1 MENFDEKMKE
11 IYITAEEA
19 KDAIHQSGK
28 PNNVLMQL
36 RWLSRSM
43 QTMIENGMEIKDIG
57 KCNKALDAI
66 KQVDDIISQYVENS
80 KKYMWLIDMAVKGFE
95 EAVKDC

>member
-1 MENFDEKMKE
+1 MENFEKKMRV
-11 IYITAEEA
+11 IYIAAGGA
-19 KDAIHQSGK
+19 KDFIYRK
-28 PNNVLMQL
+28 PDNILMHL
-36 RWLSRSM
+36 RCLSHDM
-43 QTMIENGMEIKDIG
+43 QEMIENGMEIKDRG

>member
-1 MENFDEKMKE
+1 MKNFDEKMKE
-11 IYITAEEA
+11 IYISEEEV

-28 PNNVLMQL
+28 PNNVLIQL
-36 RWLSRSM
+36 RCLSVRM
-43 QTMIENGMEIKDIG
+43 QRMIENGMEIEENE

-66 KQVDDIISQYVENS
+66 KQVDDIIYQYVEDS
-80 KKYMWLIDMAVKGFE
+80 KKYMLLIDMAVKGFE

>member
-1 MENFDEKMKE
+1 MKNFDEKMKE
-11 IYITAEEA
+11 IYIAAEEA

-36 RWLSRSM
+36 RWLSSAM
-43 QTMIENGMEIKDIG
+43 QRIIENGLEIQDKG

-66 KQVDDIISQYVENS
+66 KQVDEIIFQYVENS
-80 KKYMWLIDMAVKGFE
+80 KKYMWLVDMSVKGFE

>member
-1 MENFDEKMKE
+1 MKNFDEKMKE
-11 IYITAEEA
+11 IYIAAEDV

-28 PNNVLMQL
+28 PNNVLIQL
-36 RWLSRSM
+36 RCLSVSM
-43 QTMIENGMEIKDIG
+43 QRMIENGMEIEENE

-80 KKYMWLIDMAVKGFE
+80 KKYMLLIDMAVKGFE

>member
-1 MENFDEKMKE
+1 MKNFDEKMKE
-11 IYITAEEA
+11 IYIAAEDV

-28 PNNVLMQL
+28 PNNVLIQL
-36 RWLSRSM
+36 RCLSVSM
-43 QTMIENGMEIKDIG
+43 QRMIENGMEIEENE

-66 KQVDDIISQYVENS
+66 RQVNDVISEFVEKS
-80 KKYMWLIDMAVKGFE
+80 KRAMWLVDVAVKRFE